1 MSTFELNTPLT
12 LLACQ
17 SGVSRT
23 MAYGVVWPT
32 RNALWTCVS
41 LRGKCL
47 GTCNSI
53 TSRIIATLNEAAAD
67 KIRDYRA
74 DYNNSPSNAV
84 CFMPAVASTSGC
96 LHCELERILYLQA
109 HRETCFFAAPGIQ
122 LAQSNK
128 FPVTTVARRSTPSS
142 NRRSGTSSPKMQHCV
157 SIQML
162 MTCL

>member
-1 MSTFELNTPLT
+1 LSTFELNKPLT

-32 RNALWTCVS
+32 RNALWT

-47 GTCNSI
+47 RTCNSMI
-53 TSRIIATLNEAAAD
+53 SRVIATLNEAAAD

-74 DYNNSPSNAV
+74 DYNNHPCNAIS
-84 CFMPAVASTSGC
+84 FMPAVASTSGR

-122 LAQSNK
+122 LAQSNQ

-157 SIQML
+157 SIEIL
-162 MTCL
+162 MTCP